1 MNDVTLTQPQ
11 VEHIENQLRDLSH
24 KLQAGLNKLS
34 KIESYLYN
42 DDNTDTV
49 GLVKQVK
56 DHCERLDEMERSEKR
71 TRSFMKW
78 LAVLAGAIGTV
89 IFEFG
94 KWLFTNHKP

>member
-1 MNDVTLTQPQ
+1 MSTINLTANQ
-11 VEHIENQLRDLSH
+11 VEHIENQLRDLSA
-24 KLQAGLNKLS
+24 KLQMGLNKLS

-42 DDNTDTV
+42 DDDTDTV

-56 DHCERLDEMERSEKR
+56 NHCERLDEMERSEKR
-71 TRSFMKW
+71 TRSFLKW

-89 IFEFG
+89 MFEFG